1 MARKPRQASVK
12 KSTEE
17 IAIEVVEETR
27 DTSAV
32 QMASNVSDEIIEAAV
47 PLHSLCGGALKQA
60 REDQQLTLDNVANQ
74 LRLSIR
80 QVEALEADNFSE
92 LPEVTIIKG
101 FIRNYAK
108 LLKIP
113 AEPLVAAFIQIVP
126 ETQKP
131 ALTLT
136 PASSLKLTSH
146 KKKNKK
152 LYVLAVL
159 AITIGLATWFFYHTY
174 IEKPNPVLPTSELSG
189 MPPLLPQVD
198 LPEVALPAAER
209 LTNNY
214 GESVELPTDPSS
226 ENQEVTL
233 RMDTLSEPKIDNV
246 MIAQSE
252 EALVIK
258 EEVAV
263 EQQATDITPIVD
275 EPLAQDKSRIEIEAT
290 QETWV
295 SIVDASGREVYNRT
309 LFAGNNESVDIRS
322 PMKIIFGNAHGAI
335 LKVNGS
341 VLDLAPYT
349 RINVARVSVN

>member
-159 AITIGLATWFFYHTY
+159 AIILFF
-174 IEKPNPVLPTSELSG
+174 
-189 MPPLLPQVD
+189 
-198 LPEVALPAAER
+198 
-209 LTNNY
+209 
-214 GESVELPTDPSS
+214 
-226 ENQEVTL
+226 
-233 RMDTLSEPKIDNV
+233 
-246 MIAQSE
+246 
-252 EALVIK
+252 
-258 EEVAV
+258 
-263 EQQATDITPIVD
+263 
-275 EPLAQDKSRIEIEAT
+275 
-290 QETWV
+290 
-295 SIVDASGREVYNRT
+295 
-309 LFAGNNESVDIRS
+309 
-322 PMKIIFGNAHGAI
+322 II
-335 LKVNGS
+335 
-341 VLDLAPYT
+341 
-349 RINVARVSVN
+349 